1 MTEPDAVQ
9 NKSIEPIHHI
19 PESIGRQYS
28 TPECFAMIDITNQ
41 QAQEHAKHKQR
52 RYLFNIENNTSRLI
66 TIINQAEGFAAFD
79 YSWRVIEYALY
90 GIPGQ

>member
-1 MTEPDAVQ
+1 MTEPDAIQ
-9 NKSIEPIHHI
+9 DNGIEPVNNI
-19 PESIGRQYS
+19 PKCIGSYHA

-41 QAQEHAKHKQR
+41 QAQKHTKHKQR

-66 TIINQAEGFAAFD
+66 TIINQSEGFAAFD